1 MNSSGILSSPFP
13 HQGPL
18 LAEQVRGRES
28 LVNDLVERAT
38 MRRVTALLGPR
49 RFGKTSVLRK
59 VESIL
64 DDAGSSVIWI
74 DLYETRSAADL
85 VVRVDDAL
93 SSALEPIRQRA
104 SSIAASMSIN
114 LGMFKLEF
122 ARPASKRPD
131 ADAALHI
138 MFDLLVAAATSHP
151 TVIIIDEFTGLNGVN
166 GAAALLRTK
175 LQHHVQSIGLLFAG
189 SEPTA
194 MTAMFTDATQPFYA
208 QADIVEIEP
217 FSPADLDSI
226 VREGFR
232 STDRD
237 AGDLAAVIHHFTGG
251 HPYRSMQLAD
261 AAWIR
266 SEPGLPQGQDRW
278 LDALHGVRKSAAT
291 GLETW
296 FSSFSSNEQAVL
308 RAIAG
313 GRNLF
318 GASLELFGTSSGGVA
333 AARDRLIA
341 DGTIT
346 KDLMVVDPLLADWIR
361 QRFAL

>member
-1 MNSSGILSSPFP
+1 MSLSGVSPFP

-18 LAEQVRGRES
+18 SAEQVRGREA
-28 LVNDLVERAT
+28 LIDDLVERAT

-64 DDAGSSVIWI
+64 EAAGTSVVWI

-85 VVRVDDAL
+85 VVRIDDAL
-93 SSALEPIRQRA
+93 NSTTAAVRERT
-104 SSIAASMSIN
+104 SSIAASMSVN

-131 ADAALHI
+131 ADAALHL
-138 MFDLLVAAATSHP
+138 MLDLLVKAAVADP
-151 TVIIIDEFTGLNGVN
+151 TVIIIDEFTGLNGVA

-175 LQHHVQSIGLLFAG
+175 IQHHVQDVGLLFAG

-194 MTAMFTDATQPFYA
+194 MAAMFTDSSQPFYA
-208 QADIVEIEP
+208 QADIVEIQG
-217 FSPADLDSI
+217 FSPLDLDSI
-226 VREGFR
+226 VSDGFR
-232 STDRD
+232 NTNRD
-237 AGDLAAVIHHFTGG
+237 PSGLAALIHQFTGG

-261 AAWIR
+261 AAWLQTD
-266 SEPGLPQGQDRW
+266 PGSTVTEELWSKTLQQ
-278 LDALHGVRKSAAT
+278 VRESTST
-291 GLETW
+291 GFETL

-333 AARDRLIA
+333 AARDRLISA
-341 DGTIT
+341 GTIT
-346 KDLMVVDPLLADWIR
+346 KELDVVDPLLADWIR
-361 QRFAL
+361 QRFVL